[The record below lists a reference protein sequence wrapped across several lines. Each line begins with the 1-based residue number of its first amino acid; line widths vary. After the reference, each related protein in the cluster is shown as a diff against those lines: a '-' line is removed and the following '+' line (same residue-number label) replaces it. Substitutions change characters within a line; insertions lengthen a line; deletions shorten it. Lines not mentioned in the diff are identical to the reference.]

1 MGESILT
8 CGADSQWSGNPPV
21 CELVQCPDLS
31 SPMSGSLL
39 ISGTGAGVYQ
49 ETATYAC
56 ETGFNLVGMSMRVCQ
71 SDGTWSGSDPTCQ
84 MVMCP
89 TLNDPDNGNLNLSGN
104 SLGDTAVYTCNT
116 GYNLMGE
123 SILTCGADSQW
134 SGNPPVCELVQC
146 PDLSSPMSGS
156 LLISGTGVVFTRRLQ
171 HMHAKLV
178 SIWLACQSVFV
189 KVMAH
194 GVDLTLHA
202 RWLCVPLSMILIM
215 AISTSVET
223 LLEIQQ
229 STHVTLATI

>member
-1 MGESILT
+1 MHAKLVSIWLACRCVFVKVMAHGVDLT
-8 CGADSQWSGNPPV
+8 LHARLS
-21 CELVQCPDLS
+21 QCPDLS

-56 ETGFNLVGMSMRVCQ
+56 ETGFNLVGMSERVCQ

-104 SLGDTAVYTCNT
+104 SLGD
-116 GYNLMGE
+116 
-123 SILTCGADSQW
+123 
-134 SGNPPVCELVQC
+134 
-146 PDLSSPMSGS
+146 
-156 LLISGTGVVFTRRLQ
+156 
-171 HMHAKLV
+171 
-178 SIWLACQSVFV
+178 SVFV

>member
-1 MGESILT
+1 MHAKLVSIWLACRCVFVKVMAHGVDLT
-8 CGADSQWSGNPPV
+8 LHARLS
-21 CELVQCPDLS
+21 QCPDLS

-56 ETGFNLVGMSMRVCQ
+56 ETGFNLVGMSERVCQ

-84 MVMCP
+84 
-89 TLNDPDNGNLNLSGN
+89 
-104 SLGDTAVYTCNT
+104 
-116 GYNLMGE
+116 
-123 SILTCGADSQW
+123 I
-134 SGNPPVCELVQC
+134 VQC

>member
-1 MGESILT
+1 
-8 CGADSQWSGNPPV
+8 
-21 CELVQCPDLS
+21 
-31 SPMSGSLL
+31 MSGSLL

-56 ETGFNLVGMSMRVCQ
+56 ETGFNLVGMSMRVCQNTAVYTCNTGYNLTGFNLVGMSERVCQ

-104 SLGDTAVYTCNT
+104 SLGDTAEYTCNT

-134 SGNPPVCELVQC
+134 SGTPPVCEVVQC